1 MGDLGAQLSRRFQ
14 SVLPDVGGAEIQ
26 GEHELAVVFGRSQ
39 LGLVARYGLSPLL
52 EAVTHADTAAAVLFL
67 IAGDSTTGFAVNHA
81 LTVPGVLPSHC
92 SRLSSA
98 WLHAEPDGG
107 RQRAPLQR
115 VGGA

>member
-1 MGDLGAQLSRRFQ
+1 
-14 SVLPDVGGAEIQ
+14 V
-26 GEHELAVVFGRSQ
+26 Q

-52 EAVTHADTAAAVLFL
+52 EAVTHADTLAAVLFL

-98 WLHAEPDGG
+98 WLHADGDAA
-107 RQRAPLQR
+107 RNRAPLQR